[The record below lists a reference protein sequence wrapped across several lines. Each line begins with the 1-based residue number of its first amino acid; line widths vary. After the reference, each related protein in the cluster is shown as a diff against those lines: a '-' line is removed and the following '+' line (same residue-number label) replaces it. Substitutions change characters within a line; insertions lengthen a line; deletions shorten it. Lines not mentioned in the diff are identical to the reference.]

1 MISIVHFSG
10 FHIGIGKDLEHLRQF
25 VDLCNENVPEQL
37 FMCAVGDYEMS
48 KRLVNL
54 VSQARLQMK
63 EVEFKVSCQYISF
76 RLEICF
82 QLYFF
87 LFFPEKNL
95 ISFVML
101 QFSGGESTNALILQT
116 VSGNWNR

>member
-101 QFSGGESTNALILQT
+101 QFSGGE
-116 VSGNWNR
+116 

>member
-48 KRLVNL
+48 KRLVNW